1 MYTGDDELATFTK
14 TFWVRAPAVEI
25 DHVSDWVWDPTP
37 QGNNDKVANPGERVY
52 PRVRLVIET
61 IATARN
67 VRATLVIDDP
77 DVEVISGLATYDTI
91 PGEAGRNVTDFAVDI
106 SPTASAH
113 DITAIVSVTAENG
126 GPWQFTYTIPI
137 IASPP
142 EIAQRADWIWDPA
155 PGGNADRV
163 VNPGESV
170 RWALRLKNTG
180 GPAQNAVASIVIN
193 DDEVTVVRGTVSFAE
208 WGAKEAK
215 TNVFLLDI
223 APDTAAH
230 DISATVSVTADSGG
244 PWQFDISTP
253 IAVQAGAAT
262 ALLANFPNPFNPET
276 WIPFDLSEDAETTV
290 RIYDTAGRQVRRLD
304 LGWLPAGAYR
314 RRTTAAYWDG
324 RNDIGERAS
333 SGVYIYELRAGAHRE
348 IRRMTVRK

>member
-1 MYTGDDELATFTK
+1 MRVSLLTDDA
-14 TFWVRAPAVEI
+14 
-25 DHVSDWVWDPTP
+25 
-37 QGNNDKVANPGERVY
+37 
-52 PRVRLVIET
+52 
-61 IATARN
+61 
-67 VRATLVIDDP
+67 
-77 DVEVISGLATYDTI
+77 DVEVTEALASYDVW
-91 PGEAGRNVTDFAVDI
+91 PGRAGRNVSDFVMDV
-106 SPTASAH
+106 SPAAAAH
-113 DITAIVSVTAENG
+113 DVTVIVSVTADTG

-137 IASPP
+137 VASPP
-142 EIAQRADWIWDPA
+142 EIAQRADWIWDPS

-163 VNPGESV
+163 ANPGETF

-180 GPAQNAVASIVIN
+180 GSAQNAVASIVIN
-193 DDEVTVVRGTVSFAE
+193 DDDVTVVRATVSHAE
-208 WGAKEAK
+208 WAAKRAK
-215 TNVFLLDI
+215 THVFVLGI
-223 APDTAAH
+223 APDATAH
-230 DISATVSVTADSGG
+230 DIIATVSVTADSGG